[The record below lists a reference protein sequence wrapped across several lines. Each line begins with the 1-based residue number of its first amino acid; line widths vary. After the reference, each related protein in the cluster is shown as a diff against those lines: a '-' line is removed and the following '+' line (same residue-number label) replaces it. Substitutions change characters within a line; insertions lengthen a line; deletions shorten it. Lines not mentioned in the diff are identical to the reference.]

1 MPEPACEANAGDGDP
16 RTGAKVRGVRRAGS
30 ASVPGIDVRPE
41 GDRVVV
47 AMCGELDFD
56 AVERLEHALR
66 AALDAAVRGV
76 DLELGAVE
84 FCDCSTLN
92 VLLDAREQALRRRK
106 TLTLRSAGPAVARLM
121 SLTGTRVL
129 FDAPGPDGDGDR
141 DREGATG
148 QLCEGIE
155 RLDD

>member
-1 MPEPACEANAGDGDP
+1 MAEPACEANTGDGDP
-16 RTGAKVRGVRRAGS
+16 RTGAKVRGARRAGS
-30 ASVPGIDVRPE
+30 APVPGIDVRPE

-47 AMCGELDFD
+47 AMSGELDFD
-56 AVERLEHALR
+56 AAERLEHALR

-92 VLLDAREQALRRRK
+92 VLLDAREQALSRRK

-129 FDAPGPDGDGDR
+129 FDAPGPDGDRDR
-141 DREGATG
+141 DREGATAP
-148 QLCEGIE
+148 
-155 RLDD
+155 RADSR